1 MGGGELIVSDC
12 DKEGGATRLCH
23 VIEAKF
29 QRLVVKHRNLVLK
42 AVFLLIFCHFNFFKR
57 LCYLVI

>member
-1 MGGGELIVSDC
+1 VGGGGELIVSDC

-42 AVFLLIFCHFNFFKR
+42 AVFFINILSF
-57 LCYLVI
+57 